1 MYEIVDNLR
10 TWLMVSDWGKK
21 NVVLSDAPVGEKLAR
36 EYGWK
41 LDVDG
46 IDYQD
51 DKKAWWL

>member
-1 MYEIVDNLR
+1 MIKWLERVLG
-10 TWLMVSDWGKK
+10 TWAWNES
-21 NVVLSDAPVGEKLAR
+21 VLSDAPVGEKLAR

>member
-1 MYEIVDNLR
+1 MVKWYEELLERIFAENR
-10 TWLMVSDWGKK
+10 RGI
-21 NVVLSDAPVGEKLAR
+21 VLSDAPIGEKLAR